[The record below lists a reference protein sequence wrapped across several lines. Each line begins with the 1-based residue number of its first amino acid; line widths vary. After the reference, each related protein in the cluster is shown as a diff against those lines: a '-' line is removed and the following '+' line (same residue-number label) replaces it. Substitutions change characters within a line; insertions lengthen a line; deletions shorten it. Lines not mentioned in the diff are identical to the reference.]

1 MVTALSHSTWKR
13 GLTIGFCAI
22 FFCVSPGL
30 CAQDEKSHF
39 ELAVRIFNDGMYGD
53 AAREF
58 KQFII
63 HFPTSERLPD
73 AMLRLG
79 QAHAKAEQYA
89 RARDAFQQFIDRN
102 PDHLEVGNAMRARA
116 DALAQLGEYIRAG
129 EAYRAVHAAYP
140 ASERAPRDLLSAGEN
155 HHKGGA
161 LSKAGDAFRQL
172 IAQYPES
179 PLVDEAIFNLGR
191 VSLEESRTA
200 EALAQFRIL
209 AESPTFA
216 KRKPDALLEMGKI
229 ALSRDDLQEAE
240 RVFGTLRNGFPQ
252 TPAAETSHL
261 ILAAWHAGKSDWAR
275 AEATYDRALGILPR
289 NTRRQRA
296 VLGSANAKRALG
308 KSREA
313 LNRYAA
319 FLNAYPNSP
328 FRARALL
335 GYGRAFADLKNYRNA
350 LDAFKKLQEQFPD
363 ADVSIQAH
371 GDIGAIWRALG
382 SHQKALSAYQT
393 YQTRIPSPREK
404 ADARLHIAQIC
415 EDLHW
420 YDRATEHYRALIAGT
435 PAAAEAQFGLARVF
449 EKLGQSALA
458 LREYRAYLKN
468 HADSPRAK
476 AAETRIQLLAEYGIE
491 TPRDRVWLE
500 LLADL
505 PGLGV
510 PVQFALGQT
519 LYRQKHYRRAIAHL
533 EAALSDTA
541 ALSRPSEAA
550 YLLGDSYL
558 KRARRATLENE
569 SPDEWRDKGLATLK
583 MIVEKFPDGDWAD
596 DAALAF
602 IDAATADLQPD
613 TLRAL
618 IRLSAYRDF
627 EAAYPDSDLQPDL
640 RLRIANAH
648 FANADIASALP
659 LYRRVQTEAI
669 RPALKEEATYRIGV
683 CQALQQRRAQAEDT
697 LRDFLFEYPQ
707 SDLAPHAHFQL
718 GRVLLAREFYA
729 SAAEAFSELLA
740 IAPPLALR
748 RSARE
753 LLAESYYRLGDY
765 PRAIEIDESLSRR
778 DPTPDLLRRLAQS
791 YFRDDQRAEAV
802 ATYRLFLRKFPH
814 APDADSIAFTRAE
827 HLTALARTSEALAAF
842 RDFSRQYPHSPLR
855 PRADQA
861 IGDLLFQTEKYARA
875 LAAYARVPS
884 AARTETLAARE
895 VLSLYRLRRIGEAD
909 KAAGRFKKDHR
920 AATEWIARFEVEKGE
935 YQLAVKNAKKA
946 RQIFEDVIEK
956 YAATEAGSD
965 AHYHIIR
972 AYHDEGPDKEGNN
985 EPYLKALSAFVKNYP
1000 DSPHWA
1006 KANLEFAKFWER
1018 NEEYNLAARAYRNAI
1033 EKGVPPSDKPD
1044 ILHKIAKSYGNLH
1057 AYDLAIDFA
1066 RQLIREH
1073 PQHPLALEARIDL
1086 GTIYL
1091 PNKGDHQQAI
1101 AELRPLLKI
1110 ATGDH
1115 EKANIQ
1121 YAIAESYF
1129 ARGDYADA
1137 QREFLILRYDPNA
1150 ADLWIASAQ
1159 MKIAECYA
1167 AQGHLEQAIRELEQI
1182 KTRYGATSNYGV
1194 GAEKRIQQLKNNSA
1208 REN

>member
-1 MVTALSHSTWKR
+1 MTFFSTTWKR

-39 ELAVRIFNDGMYGD
+39 ELAVRIFKDGMYGD

-63 HFPTSERLPD
+63 NFPTSERLPD

-79 QAHAKAEQYA
+79 QAHAKAEQYD
-89 RARDAFQQFIDRN
+89 RARDAFRQFIEQN
-102 PDHLEVGNAMRARA
+102 PDHFEVGNAMRARA
-116 DALAQLGEYIRAG
+116 DALSRLGEHTRAG

-140 ASERAPRDLLSAGEN
+140 ASERAPQDLLSAGESYRE
-155 HHKGGA
+155 GGA
-161 LSKAGDAFRQL
+161 LAEAGDAFRQL
-172 IAQYPES
+172 IAQYPKS
-179 PLVDEAIFNLGR
+179 PLVDEAIFALGR
-191 VSLEESRTA
+191 VLLEESRTDQ
-200 EALAQFRIL
+200 ALAQFRIL
-209 AESPTFA
+209 AESPAAA
-216 KRKPDALLEMGKI
+216 KRKPDALLEMGNI
-229 ALSRDDLQEAE
+229 ALSHDDLREAD

-252 TPAAETSHL
+252 TPAAENSHL
-261 ILAAWHAGKSDWAR
+261 VLAAWHAGKSDWAR
-275 AEATYDRALGILPR
+275 AEATYDRALALLPR
-289 NTRRQRA
+289 NARRQRA
-296 VLGSANAKRALG
+296 VLGSANAKRELG

-319 FLNAYPNSP
+319 FLKAYPNSS
-328 FRARALL
+328 FRADALL

-371 GDIGAIWRALG
+371 GDIGDIWRAIG

-393 YQTRIPSPREK
+393 YQTRIRSPREK
-404 ADARLHIAQIC
+404 ADARLHIAQLC
-415 EDLHW
+415 EDLRW
-420 YDRATEHYRALIAGT
+420 YDLAAEHYRALTAGT
-435 PAAAEAQFGLARVF
+435 PAAAEAQFGIARVF
-449 EKLGQSALA
+449 EKRGQPALA

-468 HADSPRAK
+468 YADAPRAK

-491 TPRDRVWLE
+491 THRDSVWLE
-500 LLADL
+500 LIAAL
-505 PGLGV
+505 PALGG
-510 PVQFALGQT
+510 PAQFALGQT
-519 LYRQKHYRRAIAHL
+519 LYRQKHYTRAIAHL

-541 ALSRPSEAA
+541 ALSWSAEAA

-558 KRARRATLENE
+558 KRARKAALENQ
-569 SPDEWRDKGLATLK
+569 SPDEWRAKGLATLE
-583 MIVEKFPDGDWAD
+583 MIVEKFPDSDRAD

-613 TLRAL
+613 TLRAF

-627 EAAYPDSDLQPDL
+627 ETTYPDSDLQTDL

-648 FANADIASALP
+648 FATADIDLALP
-659 LYRRVQTEAI
+659 LYRRVQREAND
-669 RPALKEEATYRIGV
+669 PALTEKAAYRIGV
-683 CQALQQRRAQAEDT
+683 CQALQQRRAQAEET
-697 LRDFLFEYPQ
+697 LRNFLFEHPD
-707 SDLAPHAHFQL
+707 SDLVPHAHFQL
-718 GRVLLAREFYA
+718 GRILLDREFYA

-740 IAPPLALR
+740 ISPPLALR

-765 PRAIEIDESLSRR
+765 PRAIEIDESLSQR
-778 DPTPDLLRRLAQS
+778 DPTPALLRRLAQS
-791 YFRDDQRAEAV
+791 HFHADQRARAID
-802 ATYRLFLRKFPH
+802 TYRLFLRKFPQ

-827 HLTALARTSEALAAF
+827 HLTALGRASEAMTAF
-842 RDFSRQYPHSPLR
+842 RDFSRQYPDSPLHA
-855 PRADQA
+855 RADQA
-861 IGDLLFQTEKYARA
+861 IGDLLFQTEKYAQA
-875 LAAYARVPS
+875 LAAYRRVPKP
-884 AARTETLAARE
+884 ARTETLAARE

-909 KAAGRFKKDHR
+909 KAAGQFRKAHKT
-920 AATEWIARFEVEKGE
+920 ATEWIARFEVEKGE

-946 RQIFEDVIEK
+946 REIFEKVIEK
-956 YAATEAGSD
+956 YAATDAGRD

-972 AYHDEGPDKEGNN
+972 AYHDEGPDKEGHN
-985 EPYLKALSAFVKNYP
+985 EPYLNALGTFVKNFP

-1006 KANLEFAKFWER
+1006 KANLEFAEFWER

-1066 RQLIREH
+1066 RQLVREH

-1091 PNKGDHQQAI
+1091 PNKGDHQRAI
-1101 AELRPLLKI
+1101 AELRPLLKVV
-1110 ATGDH
+1110 TSGH

-1129 ARGDYADA
+1129 AQGHYADA

-1150 ADLWIASAQ
+1150 SDLWIASAQ

-1167 AQGHLEQAIRELEQI
+1167 AQNNIAQAIRELEQI
-1182 KTRYGATSNYGV
+1182 KTRYGATSNYGI
-1194 GAEKRIQQLKNNSA
+1194 GAEKRIRQLKNDIA
-1208 REN
+1208 RKN